1 MTYMRKNCVQKTW
14 EMVWRKCASGLGDFG
29 SLVNWTPKRQHLLC
43 SLTDLIKCPVKSH
56 GVSPRIL
63 GRVSGT
69 WIRDCGPPR
78 PRRAGCRAHG
88 AGPCKWEAAWPLQN
102 HPGGTGLVSA
112 KFSLSSVRDQKE
124 VPDWN
129 VVVAAWPRDICI
141 RRNMATGPW
150 QDLKDL
156 ISSNDGRIET
166 PEGIAVDSKLF
177 LDFRDSI
184 ANKMANG
191 RCAWAETSGL
201 ACFLWPCLLLPAL
214 SLASRCSRGV

>member
-1 MTYMRKNCVQKTW
+1 
-14 EMVWRKCASGLGDFG
+14 
-29 SLVNWTPKRQHLLC
+29 
-43 SLTDLIKCPVKSH
+43 
-56 GVSPRIL
+56 
-63 GRVSGT
+63 
-69 WIRDCGPPR
+69 
-78 PRRAGCRAHG
+78 
-88 AGPCKWEAAWPLQN
+88 
-102 HPGGTGLVSA
+102 
-112 KFSLSSVRDQKE
+112 
-124 VPDWN
+124 
-129 VVVAAWPRDICI
+129 
-141 RRNMATGPW
+141 MATGPW